1 MMDDKRIHLMKNEKV
16 SKAVNA
22 LAAPA
27 IIGMLVM
34 AIYNV
39 VDSMFVSWIGDNEI
53 AATQVVLPIMLIA
66 SSIGLAFGIG
76 GGSYISRLLGR
87 NDKNE
92 ANKVASVSFF
102 TGLILGVIV
111 TAINLIFL
119 EPILNF
125 FGADNNTLE
134 LAKEYGYFI
143 IIGYAFTI
151 LNMVMNNVLR
161 SEGSAKHSMIG
172 MAIGSILNII
182 LDPIFIFV
190 FDWGIEGAAI
200 ATTLSQIVSCLIL
213 LSAFLKK
220 KSILSIS
227 PKLFS
232 PSISIYIEILKVGI
246 PTFFRQLLVSI
257 SIGFLNVEAGKA
269 GGTELVSAIG
279 VITRTTMIPMYIV
292 FGFGQGFQPV
302 AGYNF
307 GANNKERVM
316 DSFKYAMKVSII
328 VMFVSMAIYL
338 GFSNLI
344 FKIFRSSEIVTEYGV
359 KGIRYYAIA
368 LLFLGISNTIAV
380 FYQAIGKGIEALI
393 LSVSRQ
399 GLFFIPLI
407 LLLPKTYG
415 VDGVLISQLLADSL
429 TAILSISLFITFIK
443 AKKLDLLMNRRYV

>member
-1 MMDDKRIHLMKNEKV
+1 
-16 SKAVNA
+16 
-22 LAAPA
+22 
-27 IIGMLVM
+27 MLVM

>member
-359 KGIRYYAIA
+359 N
-368 LLFLGISNTIAV
+368 S
-380 FYQAIGKGIEALI
+380 
-393 LSVSRQ
+393 
-399 GLFFIPLI
+399 
-407 LLLPKTYG
+407 
-415 VDGVLISQLLADSL
+415 
-429 TAILSISLFITFIK
+429 
-443 AKKLDLLMNRRYV
+443 